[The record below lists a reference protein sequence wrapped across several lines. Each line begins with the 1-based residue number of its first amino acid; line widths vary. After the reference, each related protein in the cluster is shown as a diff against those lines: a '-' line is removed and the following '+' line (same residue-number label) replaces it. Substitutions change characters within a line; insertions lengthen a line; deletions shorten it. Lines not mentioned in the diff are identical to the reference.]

1 MKSNVK
7 PKPAKSK
14 VAAKPKPTP
23 KPKTKPQAKPS
34 AGANAKTAPVPPQPP
49 AASSKSIYQAFVDD
63 VLNGGRFE
71 LAEKYLDP
79 VVVSHNP
86 FPGQQ
91 PGIEGFV
98 QALRAFRS
106 AFPDLHARA
115 THYIEEGDRVVG
127 RFEVKGTHQGDFMGL
142 AATGRPI
149 HYEEIAIVRLAGG
162 RIVEHWAV
170 ADALAIM
177 QQLGKSDND

>member
-1 MKSNVK
+1 MKSSK
-7 PKPAKSK
+7 PKST
-14 VAAKPKPTP
+14 AKPKAASKP
-23 KPKTKPQAKPS
+23 KPKTTTRAKAKPAAVPAEPS
-34 AGANAKTAPVPPQPP
+34 AP
-49 AASSKSIYQAFVDD
+49 SSKSIYQAFVDD

-71 LAEKYLDP
+71 LADKYLDP

-91 PGIEGFV
+91 PGIDGFV
-98 QALRAFRS
+98 GALRAFRI
-106 AFPDLHARA
+106 AFPDLHAHA

-142 AATGRPI
+142 PATGRPI